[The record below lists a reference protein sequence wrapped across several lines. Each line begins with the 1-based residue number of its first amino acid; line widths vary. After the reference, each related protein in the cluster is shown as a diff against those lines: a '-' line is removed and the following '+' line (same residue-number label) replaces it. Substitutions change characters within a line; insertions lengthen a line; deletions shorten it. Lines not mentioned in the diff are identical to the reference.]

1 MSVTTGLWLV
11 RHAPV
16 IDPEGR
22 DPARKAY
29 GHLDVSADVS
39 DSAWLARVADCL
51 PPDALWITSHLKR
64 TKETAA
70 ALREIMTPRPDS
82 PVAEDPDLAEQHF
95 GHWQGLGYEAI
106 ATWQDEQSER
116 FWANPAREPPPG
128 GESFESQLR
137 RTTAAIDRLL
147 HHHGGREIV
156 VVVHGGTIRAALG
169 RAMELTPEQ
178 ALAFEVDN
186 LSITHLRHIEPDPAE
201 AKFLTARG
209 VWRVH
214 VTNLSLRYPDFS
226 TRG

>member
-82 PVAEDPDLAEQHF
+82 PVAEDP
-95 GHWQGLGYEAI
+95 G
-106 ATWQDEQSER
+106 S
-116 FWANPAREPPPG
+116 
-128 GESFESQLR
+128 
-137 RTTAAIDRLL
+137 
-147 HHHGGREIV
+147 
-156 VVVHGGTIRAALG
+156 GGTAFRS
-169 RAMELTPEQ
+169 
-178 ALAFEVDN
+178 LAGFG
-186 LSITHLRHIEPDPAE
+186 L
-201 AKFLTARG
+201 
-209 VWRVH
+209 
-214 VTNLSLRYPDFS
+214 
-226 TRG
+226 